1 VRLIASISSEK
12 VGPSFSSKNSID
24 TQKTSVKMASLPPAM
39 NFADEEEKICKKW
52 QDEDT
57 FKMQDKLG
65 LERGD
70 EVSEGVGETDC
81 RPWSKRPPCLRIGSM
96 FETICFL
103 ILANS

>member
-1 VRLIASISSEK
+1 
-12 VGPSFSSKNSID
+12 
-24 TQKTSVKMASLPPAM
+24 MASLPPAM

-70 EVSEGVGETDC
+70 EVSEGVGETD
-81 RPWSKRPPCLRIGSM
+81 RGSW
-96 FETICFL
+96 
-103 ILANS
+103 